1 MEINVLNSDKKMV
14 EFEISGVDYTLPQL
28 LTEAL
33 NNDKDVEFA
42 AYKLDHIVNARP
54 RILVKTKKGD
64 PVDVVVEKLEELKG
78 QVADFR
84 KHFKEALK

>member
-84 KHFKEALK
+84 KHFKEAMK